1 MVLDTISSE
10 DLLSIFCKLNLNCQ
24 LYLKLAKVPVVAR
37 GIKKL
42 NFFKLMLPLGLLKKC
57 QPVRSAFWPDIA
69 NLYRNVNFTICFLPG
84 KLFIFPNQKLVKT

>member
-42 NFFKLMLPLGLLKKC
+42 NFFKLVTPGFAEKMPAHSVSLLAGY
-57 QPVRSAFWPDIA
+57 SELI
-69 NLYRNVNFTICFLPG
+69 
-84 KLFIFPNQKLVKT
+84 